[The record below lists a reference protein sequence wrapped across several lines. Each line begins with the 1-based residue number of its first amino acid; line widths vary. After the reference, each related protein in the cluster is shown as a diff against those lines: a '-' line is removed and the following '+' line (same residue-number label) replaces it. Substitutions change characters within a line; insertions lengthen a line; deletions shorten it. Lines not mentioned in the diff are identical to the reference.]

1 MGSSSFVVYESLKDY
16 VSVETLEGDNKYDA
30 GEHGLQEA
38 DKGVIFQS
46 FPPVLHLH
54 LMRFQYD
61 PITDS
66 NVKINDRSEIIL
78 IEHSYAC
85 PQFIEISTVYAYH
98 YVVMILLHTLH
109 LMCADLLLKQFVFS
123 PQPSAGV

>member
-1 MGSSSFVVYESLKDY
+1 MIIDSLKPVTNINFFFLFPVYESFKDY
-16 VSVETLEGDNKYDA
+16 VTVETLEGDNKYDA

-38 DKGVIFQS
+38 DKGVLFQS

-66 NVKINDRSEIIL
+66 NVKINDR
-78 IEHSYAC
+78 
-85 PQFIEISTVYAYH
+85 
-98 YVVMILLHTLH
+98 
-109 LMCADLLLKQFVFS
+109 
-123 PQPSAGV
+123 

>member
-1 MGSSSFVVYESLKDY
+1 MLITIRRSNVVTPAVDESFKDY
-16 VSVETLEGDNKYDA
+16 ISTETLDGENKYDA

-38 DKGVIFQS
+38 EKGVIFAT

-66 NVKINDRSEIIL
+66 SVKFNDRCLRL
-78 IEHSYAC
+78 IY
-85 PQFIEISTVYAYH
+85 FN
-98 YVVMILLHTLH
+98 
-109 LMCADLLLKQFVFS
+109 F
-123 PQPSAGV
+123 